1 MTQPISCDHLLLSV
15 PQIDNQHRMLIA
27 LVNEFSAAVD
37 AGASRAELELRVTQL
52 IEAFR
57 LHFGS
62 EESLMQSS
70 SFPGLTL
77 HADEHRKLIAQMTGL
92 RAGLGSGDVMLC
104 GALALFVRLWTEQ
117 HIAGLDR
124 TFAQFLGDGK
134 AGCGSGLLSIGQ

>member
-1 MTQPISCDHLLLSV
+1 MTQPMSCDHLLLSV

-57 LHFGS
+57 VHFAS
-62 EESLMQSS
+62 EERLMHSS
-70 SFPGLTL
+70 SFPELTP

-92 RAGLGSGDVMLC
+92 RDGLGSGDVMLC
-104 GALALFVRLWTEQ
+104 DALALFVRLCTEQ

-124 TFAQFLGDGK
+124 SFAQFLHEGK
-134 AGCGSGLLSIGQ
+134 APCGSGLLSIGQ